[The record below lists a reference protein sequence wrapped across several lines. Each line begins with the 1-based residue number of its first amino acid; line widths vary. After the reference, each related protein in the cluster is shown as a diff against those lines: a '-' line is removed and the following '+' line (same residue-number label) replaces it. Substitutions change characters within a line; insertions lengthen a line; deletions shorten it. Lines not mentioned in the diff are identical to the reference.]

1 MRHWKDKVMKIKV
14 GTRGS
19 RLALTQTNHV
29 IDMLKTAHPELEAE
43 VVIIKTKGDKI
54 LNMPLDKIGDKGL
67 FVKEIETAMI
77 EKKIDMAVHSMKD
90 MPTDQPKGLVIV
102 NPPAREDARDALIL
116 KEGLNSLED
125 IPQGGRIGTGAIRRI
140 SQILKHRPDLKFE
153 PIRGNVETRMK
164 KIETEGLDGV
174 VLAAAGLKR
183 LDLEHRITNMLELDV
198 VLPSP
203 AQGILA
209 IECRENDEK
218 MLGLLKSIQ
227 DEEATIQARAERT
240 FLEAVNGGCHI
251 PVGAYCHVDGDNVK
265 LQALLG
271 KNDGSD
277 LNKVQWTGNIA
288 DVEKGAREL
297 AEKLKEA
304 VHG

>member
-1 MRHWKDKVMKIKV
+1 MKIKV

-29 IDMLKTAHPELEAE
+29 IDMLKNANPGLEVE
-43 VVIIKTKGDKI
+43 TLIIKTKGDKI

-67 FVKEIETAMI
+67 FVKEIETALI
-77 EKKIDMAVHSMKD
+77 NGDIDMAVHSMKD
-90 MPTDQPKGLVIV
+90 MPTDQPEGLCLVD
-102 NPPAREDARDALIL
+102 PPAREDARDALIL
-116 KEGLNSLED
+116 REGLNTLDD

-140 SQILKHRPDLKFE
+140 SQILKKRPDLKFE
-153 PIRGNVETRMK
+153 PVRGNIETRMN
-164 KIETEGLDGV
+164 KIVTENLDGV
-174 VLAAAGLKR
+174 ILAAAGLKR
-183 LDLEHRITNMLELDV
+183 LDLEHRISEMLEMDV

-209 IECRENDEK
+209 IECRKDDKN
-218 MLGLLKSIQ
+218 MLNLLKAIQNEEASIQ
-227 DEEATIQARAERT
+227 AKGERV

-251 PVGAYCHVDGDNVK
+251 PVGAFCHVDGEKVK
-265 LQALLG
+265 LETMLG
-271 KNDGSD
+271 KNDGSELHYEVWSGPISD
-277 LNKVQWTGNIA
+277 IEN
-288 DVEKGAREL
+288 GAREM

>member
-1 MRHWKDKVMKIKV
+1 MKIKV

-29 IDMLKTAHPELEAE
+29 IDMLKKAHPELEAE
-43 VVIIKTKGDKI
+43 TVIIKTKGDKI

-67 FVKEIETAMI
+67 FVKEIETAMLSG
-77 EKKIDMAVHSMKD
+77 EIDMAVHSMKD
-90 MPTDQPKGLVIV
+90 MPTEQPDGLVIV
-102 NPPAREDARDALIL
+102 HPPAREDARDALIL
-116 KEGLNSLED
+116 RDGLNSLDD

-153 PIRGNVETRMK
+153 PIRGNVETRMS

-183 LDLEHRITNMLELDV
+183 LDLEHRITQMLDLDT

-209 IECRENDEK
+209 IECRENDER
-218 MLGLLKSIQ
+218 MLNILKAIEDDQASIQ
-227 DEEATIQARAERT
+227 AKGERV

-251 PVGAYCHVDGDNVK
+251 PVGAYCHIEGNSVTLD
-265 LQALLG
+265 AMLG
-271 KNDGSD
+271 NSDGSV
-277 LNKVQWTGNIA
+277 LHSQSWTGPVSE
-288 DVEKGAREL
+288 VEQGARSV
-297 AEKLKEA
+297 AAKLKEA

>member
-1 MRHWKDKVMKIKV
+1 MKIKV

-29 IDMLKTAHPELEAE
+29 INMLKDAHPGLEAE
-43 VVIIKTKGDKI
+43 VIIIKTKGDKI

-67 FVKEIETAMI
+67 FVKEIETAML
-77 EKKIDMAVHSMKD
+77 EGKIDMAVHSMKD
-90 MPTDQPKGLVIV
+90 MPTDQPEGLVIV
-102 NPPAREDARDALIL
+102 EPPAREDARDALIL
-116 KEGLNSLED
+116 REGLSSLDD

-153 PIRGNVETRMK
+153 PIRGNVETRMN

-183 LDLEHRITNMLELDV
+183 LDLEHRITKMLDLET

-218 MLGLLKSIQ
+218 MLSLLEAIKNEEASIQ
-227 DEEATIQARAERT
+227 AKAERT

-251 PVGAYCHVDGDNVK
+251 PVGAFCHVRGEEAE
-265 LQALLG
+265 LQAMLG
-271 KNDGSD
+271 KNDGSF
-277 LNKVQWTGNIA
+277 LHHVKWTGSVSQ
-288 DVEKGAREL
+288 VETGAREL

>member
-1 MRHWKDKVMKIKV
+1 M
-14 GTRGS
+14 
-19 RLALTQTNHV
+19 ALTQTNHV
-29 IDMLKTAHPELEAE
+29 IDMLKKAHPGLEAE
-43 VVIIKTKGDKI
+43 TVIIKTKGDKI

-67 FVKEIETAMI
+67 FVKEIETAMLNG
-77 EKKIDMAVHSMKD
+77 EIDMAVHSMKD
-90 MPTDQPKGLVIV
+90 MPTDQPEGLAIV
-102 NPPAREDARDALIL
+102 APPAREDARDALIL
-116 KEGLNSLED
+116 REGLKTLED
-125 IPQGGRIGTGAIRRI
+125 IPHGGRIGTGAIRRI
-140 SQILKHRPDLKFE
+140 SQVLKHRPDLKFE

-174 VLAAAGLKR
+174 ILAAAGLKR
-183 LDLEHRITNMLELDV
+183 LDLEHRITQMLDLNL

-218 MLGLLKSIQ
+218 MLSLLKAIQ
-227 DEEATIQARAERT
+227 DEAADIQARAERT

-251 PVGAYCHVDGDNVK
+251 PVGAYCNIEGDSVT
-265 LQALLG
+265 LDAMLG
-271 KNDGSD
+271 NSDGSI
-277 LNKVQWTGNIA
+277 LHSVVWNGSVNE
-288 DVEKGAREL
+288 VEEGAREL

>member
-1 MRHWKDKVMKIKV
+1 MKIKV

-29 IDMLKTAHPELEAE
+29 IDMLKKAHPGLEAE
-43 VVIIKTKGDKI
+43 TVIIKTKGDKI

-67 FVKEIETAMI
+67 FVKEIETALLSGD
-77 EKKIDMAVHSMKD
+77 IDMAVHSMKD
-90 MPTDQPKGLVIV
+90 MPTEQPEGLTIV
-102 NPPAREDARDALIL
+102 APPAREDARDALIL
-116 KEGLNSLED
+116 REGLNSLDD
-125 IPQGGRIGTGAIRRI
+125 IPEGGRIGTGAIRRI

-153 PIRGNVETRMK
+153 PIRGNVETRMN

-183 LDLEHRITNMLELDV
+183 LDLEHRITQMLDLDT

-209 IECRENDEK
+209 IECRENDGT
-218 MLGLLKSIQ
+218 MLELLKAIQ
-227 DEEATIQARAERT
+227 NDEAHIQARGERT

-251 PVGAYCHVDGDNVK
+251 PVGAYCHIDGDNIK
-265 LQALLG
+265 LDAMLG
-271 KNDGSD
+271 NSDGSV
-277 LNKVQWTGNIA
+277 LHSVVWSGPVSE
-288 DVEKGAREL
+288 VEAGAREL